1 MPYTGFY
8 PPYPPYA
15 VYHHTV
21 NPHALYPHALYPHV
35 PHVVN
40 SKKKSTPSRNQ
51 NHPLYKTI
59 QAQQSFS
66 NSENVPNVPKVPKVP
81 KVLSVKKPTKVPK
94 VLSVK
99 KPTNVPKVL
108 SVKPINTKDDVSL
121 DEFTKFIENL
131 SKKKQ
136 NPDINKSSK
145 KRRTR
150 AKTL

>member
-66 NSENVPNVPKVPKVP
+66 NSENVPNVPKVPKV
-81 KVLSVKKPTKVPK
+81 
-94 VLSVK
+94 LSVK

>member
-21 NPHALYPHALYPHV
+21 NPHALYPYALY

-59 QAQQSFS
+59 QAQQSSS
-66 NSENVPNVPKVPKVP
+66 NSENVPKVSKVP
-81 KVLSVKKPTKVPK
+81 KVLSVKVP
-94 VLSVK
+94 SVK

-131 SKKKQ
+131 SKKQ